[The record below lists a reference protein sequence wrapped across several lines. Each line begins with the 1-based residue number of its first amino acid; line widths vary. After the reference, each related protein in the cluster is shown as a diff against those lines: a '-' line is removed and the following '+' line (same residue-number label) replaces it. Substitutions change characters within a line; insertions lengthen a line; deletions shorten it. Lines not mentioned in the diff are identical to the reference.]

1 MTGIT
6 LMSLGD
12 NIFYVPLPEYDTP
25 GYESLQRDSTYTWV
39 PQGRLNA
46 PVAMQFTGPGQDT
59 IVIEGRLFPHHFGG
73 ISTLKALRDAGAAG
87 KPLPLMRFYPVQDEG
102 GGVIQGFG
110 PDGNRLVQGTSGIG
124 IISESLGDFAIIRVR
139 TGEKNISSVGLANH
153 IDFAIELAAYGN
165 DSKLVS
171 QGTGPVTNSG
181 GQATPSSSGTV
192 SL

>member
-6 LMSLGD
+6 LMSLGK

-25 GYESLQRDSTYTWV
+25 GYETLQRDSSYTWV

-46 PVAMQFTGPGQDT
+46 PVAMQFTGPGQDI

-87 KPLPLMRFYPVQDEG
+87 KPLPLIRYYPVQDEG
-102 GGVIQGFG
+102 GGIIQGFDANG
-110 PDGNRLVQGTSGIG
+110 TRVVQGTSDPGIT
-124 IISESLGDFAIIRVR
+124 SEVLGDFAIVRVR

-165 DSKLVS
+165 DAKLVS
-171 QGTGPVTNSG
+171 QAATGS
-181 GQATPSSSGTV
+181 QSA
-192 SL
+192 